1 MVDWIFGKTTSEAL
15 SQPVPSGVENRHP
28 TAKLP
33 PMPPE
38 PKRSYPLVPQFKK
51 ILYVT
56 DLSETARH
64 AARYACGMGHTY
76 QAEVTLLHVIPDVVQ
91 TLSAEAGI
99 NLAEQMGRDAW
110 KRFHADSLA
119 QARTAIHQRISETS
133 RQVRRDMPTCPLT
146 DDKVIVKVGNPA
158 QQILATAEEGDF
170 DLIIMGTHG
179 HRKFEE
185 KMVGSTTRD
194 VIRQSPRPVM
204 VVRLPGEAPMP
215 LIREKRSSLHP
226 LSAMSIFS

>member
-1 MVDWIFGKTTSEAL
+1 
-15 SQPVPSGVENRHP
+15 
-28 TAKLP
+28 
-33 PMPPE
+33 
-38 PKRSYPLVPQFKK
+38 
-51 ILYVT
+51 
-56 DLSETARH
+56 
-64 AARYACGMGHTY
+64 MGHTY
-76 QAEVTLLHVIPDVVQ
+76 HAEVTLLHVIPDVVQ

-99 NLAEQMGRDAW
+99 NLADHMGRDAW

-146 DDKVIVKVGNPA
+146 DDKVIVRVGNPA

-179 HRKFEE
+179 HGKFEE

-204 VVRLPGEAPMP
+204 VVRLPGEAP
-215 LIREKRSSLHP
+215 ISAAREKGASLRPH
-226 LSAMSIFS
+226 SAVSIFS

>member
-1 MVDWIFGKTTSEAL
+1 
-15 SQPVPSGVENRHP
+15 
-28 TAKLP
+28 
-33 PMPPE
+33 
-38 PKRSYPLVPQFKK
+38 
-51 ILYVT
+51 
-56 DLSETARH
+56 
-64 AARYACGMGHTY
+64 
-76 QAEVTLLHVIPDVVQ
+76 
-91 TLSAEAGI
+91 
-99 NLAEQMGRDAW
+99 
-110 KRFHADSLA
+110 
-119 QARTAIHQRISETS
+119 
-133 RQVRRDMPTCPLT
+133 MPTCPLT

>member
-1 MVDWIFGKTTSEAL
+1 
-15 SQPVPSGVENRHP
+15 
-28 TAKLP
+28 
-33 PMPPE
+33 
-38 PKRSYPLVPQFKK
+38 
-51 ILYVT
+51 VT

-76 QAEVTLLHVIPDVVQ
+76 HAEVTLLHVIPDVVQ

-99 NLAEQMGRDAW
+99 NLADHMGQDAW
-110 KRFHADSLA
+110 KRFHSDSLA
-119 QARTAIHQRISETS
+119 QARSAIHQRISETS

-146 DDKVIVKVGNPA
+146 DDKVIVKVGHPA

-179 HRKFEE
+179 HGKFEE

-204 VVRLPGEAPMP
+204 VVRLPGEAP
-215 LIREKRSSLHP
+215 ISAAREKGASLRPH
-226 LSAMSIFS
+226 SAVSIFS